1 MDKKIIL
8 SVSGMHCQSCVV
20 NIENEL
26 KKEKGVVE
34 AVVNLATQEAQVTI
48 DQSQTSVG
56 KIKDVIEKSGDY
68 KTEEKTDGNQDKH
81 QMVKE
86 KDIKKLKKRFVL
98 TLIFGLPILYLTM
111 GMMIGLPFF
120 NITEIQSLVFQ
131 FVLTAL
137 VIFSAFNIWKSGVK
151 GILRLKPNMDSLI
164 FLGTFTAFVYSFILT
179 ILVTL
184 GKTINSPIYFESAAL
199 VLMFISLG
207 KYLEGITKGKTSQAV
222 KKLIGLTPKETIVIK
237 NGQEIKVPISDVRLG
252 DIILV
257 KPGEKIPVDGVV
269 VWGSSFVDQAM
280 ITGEPIPKN
289 KKVGD
294 EVIGGTINKNSV
306 LKFKATRVGND
317 TMLSQIIKMVES
329 AMGSKAPIQ
338 ALADKVSYYFVPVVF
353 SIALV
358 ALVTWLLLGQPLS
371 FALEVFVAV
380 LVIACPCVLGL
391 ATPTV
396 IMMATGMGA
405 SKGILI
411 KSGRAL
417 EIAQKVSTV
426 VFDKTGTLTIGKPKT
441 TDIVFL
447 KDFSQKDVLQIAGS
461 IEKNS
466 QHPLA
471 LAIIQKAKEESV
483 SFLDVV
489 NFETLDGKGL
499 SGKINFNNQE
509 ASVLLGNR
517 RLITENNIAIS
528 QEENIEI
535 EKLETNGKTTVL
547 LAIDQKLIGVIAI
560 ADTLKENSKKAVELL
575 QKAGKKVAII
585 TGDNK
590 RAATAIAKEL
600 GIDIVIAEV
609 LPQDKANEVKKLQQ
623 QGEVVA
629 MVGDGINDSPA
640 LAQADLGI
648 ALGSGTDIAMET
660 GDIILVKDNL
670 LDVVLAI
677 SLSKYTFSKI
687 KQNLFWAFG
696 YNVLGIPIAAG
707 VLYSFTGF
715 LLSPAIAAL
724 AMAFSSV
731 SVVLNSLSM
740 KRKKL

>member
-1 MDKKIIL
+1 
-8 SVSGMHCQSCVV
+8 MHCQSCVV

-26 KKEKGVVE
+26 KKENGVVE
-34 AVVNLATQEAQVTI
+34 ATVNLATEEAQITI
-48 DQSQTSVG
+48 DQNKTSID
-56 KIKDVIEKSGDY
+56 KIKGVIEKSGDY
-68 KTEEKTDGNQDKH
+68 KVGEKTEGTEDKH
-81 QMVKE
+81 QKAKE
-86 KDIKKLKKRFVL
+86 GDIKKLKKRFIL
-98 TLIFGLPILYLTM
+98 TLIFGLPVLYLTM
-111 GMMIGLPFF
+111 GMMVGLPFF
-120 NITEIQSLVFQ
+120 NITEKQNLIIQ
-131 FVLTAL
+131 FVLTIL

-164 FLGTFTAFVYSFILT
+164 FLGTFTAFVYSSILG
-179 ILVTL
+179 ILLLV
-184 GKTINSPIYFESAAL
+184 KQAINSPIYFESAAL

-222 KKLIGLTPKETIVIK
+222 KKLIGLAPKETIVIK
-237 NGQEIKVPISDVRLG
+237 NGQEIKMPISQVKLG
-252 DIILV
+252 DVILV

-269 VWGSSFVDQAM
+269 VKGSSFVDEAM

-289 KKVGD
+289 KKKGD

-306 LKFKATRVGND
+306 LEFKATRVGKD
-317 TMLSQIIKMVES
+317 TMLSQIIKMVEE

-338 ALADKVSYYFVPVVF
+338 ALADKVSYYFVPLVFLIAILSLVV
-353 SIALV
+353 
-358 ALVTWLLLGQPLS
+358 WLLIGQPLS
-371 FALEVFVAV
+371 FALAVFVAV

-417 EIAQKVSTV
+417 EIAQKVGTV

-441 TDIVFL
+441 TDIVVL

-471 LAIIQKAKEESV
+471 LAIIKKAQEEGI
-483 SFLDVV
+483 SFLDVLD
-489 NFETLDGKGL
+489 FETLEGKGL
-499 SGKINFNNQE
+499 SGKIKINNQE
-509 ASVLLGNR
+509 TDILLGNR
-517 RLITENNIAIS
+517 RLITENNIEIS
-528 QEENIEI
+528 QKESLEI
-535 EKLETNGKTTVL
+535 ERLENNGKTTVL
-547 LAIDQKLIGVIAI
+547 LAVDKKLAGVIAI
-560 ADTLKENSKKAVELL
+560 ADTLKENSKQAVLLL
-575 QKAGKKVAII
+575 QKSGKKVAMI

-590 RAATAIAKEL
+590 RAATAIAKEI